1 MHRAVCCW
9 CKMHPFSTCCACTA
23 SLAGWP
29 CAAVQ
34 LCSCAAVHTNSHF
47 AGIYVL
53 SARPST
59 NNQNETF
66 RQLSTHLM
74 RIVCDACICSMHKWN
89 RANDGVLLFSTVQRK
104 CICNNHFVEFVVGF
118 WFFKFI
124 KCTMHMHILS
134 VAVCSCVVA
143 IWLRFRLK
151 SLTNYP
157 LLCCWFGQE
166 RNLNGRITL
175 EGETGIS
182 RSVECCNLMLDIW
195 PYVLS
200 IYSVIDRMR
209 LRGND
214 TGCDLVH
221 HSDGC
226 TNKSGQLFSHLSCS
240 LNNEVKKNK
249 QIALDKKHRVW
260 THWNSKHPTAHQH
273 SSHLHIISCGV

>member
-47 AGIYVL
+47 AGTTLDQQPKWDIQTIVDPL
-53 SARPST
+53 
-59 NNQNETF
+59 NENCVW
-66 RQLSTHLM
+66 R
-74 RIVCDACICSMHKWN
+74 ICSMHKWN

-151 SLTNYP
+151 SLTNYAADS
-157 LLCCWFGQE
+157 G
-166 RNLNGRITL
+166 RN
-175 EGETGIS
+175 GI
-182 RSVECCNLMLDIW
+182 
-195 PYVLS
+195 
-200 IYSVIDRMR
+200 
-209 LRGND
+209 
-214 TGCDLVH
+214 
-221 HSDGC
+221 
-226 TNKSGQLFSHLSCS
+226 
-240 LNNEVKKNK
+240 
-249 QIALDKKHRVW
+249 
-260 THWNSKHPTAHQH
+260 
-273 SSHLHIISCGV
+273 